1 LQSQLIKIII
11 ILGGVWV
18 LLDEIY
24 GKKNLEK
31 FIKMVVG

>member
-1 LQSQLIKIII
+1 MEKQLLQIIL
-11 ILGGVWV
+11 ILGGIWI